1 MQPVPNPK
9 DHQPESRRSCR
20 CMTSCPASKIITS
33 TATPVQSGET
43 SEKSRQHKADKG
55 ELHCHADGG
64 NQQAA
69 VNFQSEYYGKTCIDQ
84 NKDTC
89 QDKVPITQGNVA
101 GHWPTSSRTRPASTA
116 SCRRVM
122 RLA

>member
-9 DHQPESRRSCR
+9 DHQPESRRSWR
-20 CMTSCPASKIITS
+20 CMTSCPANNIITS

-43 SEKSRQHKADKG
+43 SENRAVSTRPTRLRG
-55 ELHCHADGG
+55 HADGG

-69 VNFQSEYYGKTCIDQ
+69 VNFQSENYGKTCIDQ

-89 QDKVPITQGNVA
+89 QGKIPITQGNVA

-116 SCRRVM
+116 SCRRAM